1 MSVDSQAAALWS
13 AGSINSYLL
22 ESLKIYSTGRQLKGR
37 RIFCGAKRSRK
48 IVVPAGAQTS
58 LLLCRLRAEAA

>member
-13 AGSINSYLL
+13 AGSINSYL